1 MRIIPDFGTTAE
13 RSHSKLDSDKLSVK
27 RRPVTPRRGGP
38 LTVGGWIDDEI
49 GFEMNMHFLQPIQK
63 ATVGYARGVVIRL
76 PSWKESVFGV
86 DGLWGFGEISQSS
99 GVLVSIYRFVCL

>member
-1 MRIIPDFGTTAE
+1 MAIHPRFRYNRRAFTFQTG
-13 RSHSKLDSDKLSVK
+13 SDKLSVK

-38 LTVGGWIDDEI
+38 LTVGGRIEDEI

-76 PSWKESVFGV
+76 PSWKEEVFWNYG
-86 DGLWGFGEISQSS
+86 I
-99 GVLVSIYRFVCL
+99 